1 MPGKNN
7 KEGKL
12 MLFTKLKNAF
22 KIIINGIKEK
32 NTLKGE
38 NGVIVDYGSRKIITK
53 NGKTYDDGRVLE
65 TENLPKIPVEQYIE
79 LGDENPDKINIE
91 MEVDYIFIN
100 PTDEESI
107 SAKLSGEATMEIE
120 LEHKVED
127 GNLILRTYKKE
138 DGYDKLTLEVNIPK
152 NKILN
157 KLDCTSNIADICIK
171 DGVKVKSVDVASVR
185 GDINVNLKESIQK
198 ANFTTTSGDIDAFI
212 TSENNVDVKAQSYNG
227 SPKVVVSA
235 KNANINCI
243 TISGDMDIKLLN
255 IKNLI
260 LDAANA
266 IDLIRNAHSPNG
278 EYTAYV
284 TARSSTG
291 QIWVM

>member
-1 MPGKNN
+1 MPGKNL

>member
-79 LGDENPDKINIE
+79 LGEENPDKINIE

-291 QIWVM
+291 EIWVM

>member
-1 MPGKNN
+1 
-7 KEGKL
+7 
-12 MLFTKLKNAF
+12 
-22 KIIINGIKEK
+22 
-32 NTLKGE
+32 
-38 NGVIVDYGSRKIITK
+38 
-53 NGKTYDDGRVLE
+53 
-65 TENLPKIPVEQYIE
+65 
-79 LGDENPDKINIE
+79 
-91 MEVDYIFIN
+91 
-100 PTDEESI
+100 
-107 SAKLSGEATMEIE
+107 MEIE

-291 QIWVM
+291 EIWVM

>member
-53 NGKTYDDGRVLE
+53 NGKTYVDGRVLE

-291 QIWVM
+291 EIWVM